1 MAGTDKVDLYKAHK
15 ADYITPRQPAL
26 VDIARATYLTI
37 DGQGEPGG
45 AAFEARIAAL
55 YATAFTIKMT
65 SKFAGQDYIVCK
77 LEGLWW
83 TDDRNSDFLSVP
95 KDQWRWKLL
104 IRTPSFIQ
112 RRQLASTRD
121 TLLAKGKPA
130 EVREVKL
137 ETIHEGR
144 CVQMLHVG
152 PYEAE
157 AGAISAMQAFAA
169 EQGMRFHGL
178 HHEIYL
184 SDPRRVSPDRLRTI
198 LRHPVKRLTG

>member
-1 MAGTDKVDLYKAHK
+1 MADTEKLDLYKTHK
-15 ADYITPRQPAL
+15 SDYITPRQPAL
-26 VDIARATYLTI
+26 VAIARATYLTI

-45 AAFEARIAAL
+45 DVFETRIAAL
-55 YATAFTIKMT
+55 YAMAFTIKMT
-65 SKFAGQDYIVCK
+65 SKFAGQDYVVCK

-83 TDDRNSDFLSVP
+83 TDDGSSDFLSVP
-95 KDQWRWKLL
+95 KSQWRWRML

-112 RRQLASTRD
+112 RRQRASARD
-121 TLLAKGKPA
+121 ALLAKGKAA

-169 EQGMRFHGL
+169 EQGMTFHGL

-184 SDPRRVSPDRLRTI
+184 SDPRRVSPQRLRTI
-198 LRHPVKRLTG
+198 LRHPVKDVTG